1 MISLLG
7 LVISSNSTTAF
18 LGLLLYLQQEQLAR
32 LAPTEMPQNSLRP
45 GGLGKGQWLGVS
57 WGGGGGGYPYRNTT
71 ELLET
76 WLSRQGA
83 VARGKLGRGAWG
95 EKGREANP
103 AAIQKYHSTSR
114 EITRSKGSNWE
125 NG

>member
-45 GGLGKGQWLGVS
+45 GGLGKGQWLGLS
-57 WGGGGGGYPYRNTT
+57 WGGVRGMVRSHLCRNAKG
-71 ELLET
+71 LLEKCPY
-76 WLSRQGA
+76 RQGA
-83 VARGKLGRGAWG
+83 VAHGK
-95 EKGREANP
+95 E
-103 AAIQKYHSTSR
+103 
-114 EITRSKGSNWE
+114 GSDI
-125 NG
+125 